1 MKLYVSFDMEGL
13 AGISSWQQVDEKD
26 RKYARDLVKL
36 HIKWLVEAIKESSK
50 NDEIEEILIADSH
63 ASGENIPYDITQMD
77 DRIYLVSGFPRAFY
91 MMPAMDPG
99 YDRVLFI
106 GYHAGSGAV
115 HGVMDH
121 TYSGSVIMSLKINGV
136 AMSECTLNLGYAW
149 NVHGVPMA
157 FVLGDEVLK
166 QQLEKLLKGQYV
178 YVSTKWGLSRHAA
191 KMKPMKLVEREIK
204 DGVKEALELE
214 RGKLARYEVEKPIE
228 LDITLTRTSYADIA
242 ELLPGFKRVDGHR
255 VRFIHDDYA
264 EVFEAIMAMVL
275 TVLGYSKL

>member
-1 MKLYVSFDMEGL
+1 MHVINPIIYRVDGGF
-13 AGISSWQQVDEKD
+13 AGFAAELPGATGQGKTVQEV
-26 RKYARDLVKL
+26 
-36 HIKWLVEAIKESSK
+36 
-50 NDEIEEILIADSH
+50 IEEILIADSH

-77 DRIYLVSGFPRAFY
+77 DRIYLISGFPRAFY

-157 FVLGDEVLK
+157 FVLGDEALK
-166 QQLEKLLKGQYV
+166 QQLEKFLKGQ
-178 YVSTKWGLSRHAA
+178 
-191 KMKPMKLVEREIK
+191 
-204 DGVKEALELE
+204 
-214 RGKLARYEVEKPIE
+214 
-228 LDITLTRTSYADIA
+228 
-242 ELLPGFKRVDGHR
+242 LPGLIAGLEFGNPLR
-255 VRFIHDDYA
+255 RFHYRCD
-264 EVFEAIMAMVL
+264 F
-275 TVLGYSKL
+275 G